1 MATACLEEGALPCLW
16 NCPESWLWAEA
27 MGRNHCTARKAAAL
41 GRGLRLGAQCQA
53 GAAGKLKSL
62 WAFPMARNHCPPRLA
77 LTGGRAGCTVQA
89 SRHS

>member
-1 MATACLEEGALPCLW
+1 MATACPEEGALPCLW

-27 MGRNHCTARKAAAL
+27 MGRNHCAARRQPW
-41 GRGLRLGAQCQA
+41 GRGLRLGTQCRA

-62 WAFPMARNHCPPRLA
+62 WAFPMAWNHCPPRPA

-89 SRHS
+89 SRLS